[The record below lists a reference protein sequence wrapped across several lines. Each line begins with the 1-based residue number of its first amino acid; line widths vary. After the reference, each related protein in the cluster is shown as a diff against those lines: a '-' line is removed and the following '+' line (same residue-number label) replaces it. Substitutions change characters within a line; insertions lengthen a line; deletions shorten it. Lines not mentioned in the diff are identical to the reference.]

1 MYFVV
6 ESADHPLSFVLL
18 TRDWWM
24 SSGKDMAS
32 VQRTLMALGS
42 LATTKN
48 DGYYKGDPNWF
59 PRWVYCNCFYSFSEK
74 LVKQER
80 FPFCA
85 EDWDCGLRDVCLY
98 VCRQSQENRREFSA
112 KQLSEGKNVI
122 GLQMGTNRGASQ
134 AGMSY
139 GRPRQ
144 IINNPWI
151 WAETQNLP
159 LRHTFC
165 CTSERPARTVKLWEE
180 CNQRI
185 NWIKTGT
192 KKNMCT
198 YKWDTFSYTHLYTV
212 CTFNI

>member
-1 MYFVV
+1 MMVITKEIPTGFLGEFTVTV
-6 ESADHPLSFVLL
+6 SILSLKSCSNKRGFIF
-18 TRDWWM
+18 M
-24 SSGKDMAS
+24 
-32 VQRTLMALGS
+32 
-42 LATTKN
+42 
-48 DGYYKGDPNWF
+48 
-59 PRWVYCNCFYSFSEK
+59 
-74 LVKQER
+74 
-80 FPFCA
+80 
-85 EDWDCGLRDVCLY
+85 LRIETVCLY
-98 VCRQSQENRREFSA
+98 VCRQSQENRRDFSEE
-112 KQLSEGKNVI
+112 QLSEGKNVI

-180 CNQRI
+180 CDQRI

-192 KKNMCT
+192 NKNMCT
-198 YKWDTFSYTHLYTV
+198 YKWYTFSYTHLYTV